1 MGLGLIL
8 YPLLGLS
15 LGLYYN
21 LTFFGAAAL
30 PLPEA
35 VSLLAPLLYYLSGC
49 IHLSPAAQ
57 ASAWISAFLVAGLI
71 WLGCLELV
79 ARRAG
84 FRPGLGVVASPTL
97 LLLPAPWMAWLHGL
111 TWSESSTALVV
122 AEQFLQACLVRK
134 FTRTPLQLAGATEHL
149 STLML
154 TLGFVAAGVAF
165 WQWYRAAS
173 SHLNR
178 ALTTW
183 VVAHLLAVLA
193 VVGVSYPLRFVLG
206 QVGAVAVGATGL
218 AGHQA
223 AVLAAPDLDAEGH
236 QFVRGMGRHLH
247 RQPGHRGGGVFMAG
261 SG

>member
-1 MGLGLIL
+1 MGLIL

-21 LTFFGAAAL
+21 LTFFGTAAL
-30 PLPEA
+30 PIPEA

-57 ASAWISAFLVAGLI
+57 ASAWMAAFLVAGLI

-79 ARRAG
+79 ARRAR
-84 FRPGLGVVASPTL
+84 FRPSLGVVASPAL
-97 LLLPAPWMAWLHGL
+97 LLLPVPWMAWLHGP
-111 TWSESSTALVV
+111 TWSA
-122 AEQFLQACLVRK
+122 FLQACLVRK
-134 FTRTPLQLAGATEHL
+134 FTLTPLQLAGATEHL

-154 TLGFVAAGVAF
+154 ALGFVAAGMAF
-165 WQWYRAAS
+165 WQWYRVAS
-173 SHLNR
+173 SELSR

-183 VVAHLLAVLA
+183 VVAHLLALLA
-193 VVGVSYPLRFVLG
+193 VVGVSYPLRLVLG
-206 QVGAVAVGATGL
+206 QVGAVTVGGSGL
-218 AGHQA
+218 AGDQA

-236 QFVRGMGRHLH
+236 QFVRGVGWHLH
-247 RQPGHRGGGVFMAG
+247 RQPGHRGGGVLMAG